1 MRRRAVRLLIAL
13 GIIASVV
20 VATPALASAHPLGN
34 FTVNTYAGLRV
45 GPDRVSVDYVVDMA
59 EIPTLQRKPD
69 VDRNDDGTVS
79 RSEAIT
85 YRAAECGRMRD
96 GLRVGVDGS
105 RVAMA
110 VRSSGLTFPAG
121 QAGLETL
128 RLECRLQGPVT
139 DASGSRELTFANTN
153 FTERTGWHEVTAIGD
168 GAKLSKSRIPAV
180 SISARLTDY
189 PTDRLESPLDQRRAS
204 VRFSPGGAAA
214 PKVKVPPTVTG
225 SVVRGF
231 DDMTAS
237 FTGSVAARKLTFGLA
252 LVALAIGMGLG
263 ALHAFAPG
271 HGKTVMAAYLVGERG
286 SARHGLAIGLTVAVT
301 HTVGVLVLGLVL
313 TASEAFAPES
323 VYPWLGVA
331 SGLTFLALG
340 STLLWRAVQRRRGI
354 VTSTFLSHSHGP
366 GHHHHDYGHSHDDH
380 GHDDHQHGDHEHD
393 DHGHGHDHGGGHSHA
408 PKDAMSWK
416 NLITLGI
423 AGGMIPTP
431 TAVVVLLG
439 ATAIGRAWFG
449 VLLVVSYGIGMAF
462 TLVAAGLM
470 LSWARN
476 RFEMKARS
484 ERMLHLAAAIPI
496 ATAVVVTAS
505 GLWLVAKAAVSAA

>member
-1 MRRRAVRLLIAL
+1 MLKRLLVVV
-13 GIIASVV
+13 GVVVVGV

-45 GPDRVSVDYVVDMA
+45 APDRVTVDYVVDMA

-69 VDRNDDGTVS
+69 IDRNGDGVVS
-79 RSEAIT
+79 RDEAVA
-85 YRAAECGRMRD
+85 YRGPECGRMAR
-96 GLRVGVDGS
+96 GLRLRVDGS
-105 RVAMA
+105 RAALA
-110 VRSSGLTFPAG
+110 VRSTGLTFPPG
-121 QAGLETL
+121 QAGLQTM
-128 RLECRLQGPVT
+128 RLECRLRAPIVVSAGAHELRVDNT
-139 DASGSRELTFANTN
+139 NYEGRTGWRELTA
-153 FTERTGWHEVTAIGD
+153 VGD
-168 GAKLSKSRIPAV
+168 GTTLQPGAIPRET
-180 SISARLTDY
+180 ISARLTKY
-189 PTDRLESPLDQRRAS
+189 PADRLESPLDRRKGS
-204 VRFSPGGAAA
+204 VKFSPGGSAA
-214 PKVKVPPTVTG
+214 PALRPPETVTG

-231 DDMTAS
+231 DDWTAS
-237 FTGSVAARKLTFGLA
+237 FTSSVAAKRLTLGLA

-271 HGKTVMAAYLVGERG
+271 HGKTVMAAYIVGERG

-301 HTVGVLVLGLVL
+301 HTVGVLLLGLAL
-313 TASEAFAPES
+313 TASQAFAPES

-331 SGLTFLALG
+331 SGVTFVALG
-340 STLLWRAVQRRRGI
+340 FTLLWRAVQRRRGI

-366 GHHHHDYGHSHDDH
+366 GHHHHDHVHTHDHDRGHSHD
-380 GHDDHQHGDHEHD
+380 
-393 DHGHGHDHGGGHSHA
+393 HDHPHGSDQLDG

-416 NLITLGI
+416 NLITLGV

-449 VLLVVSYGIGMAF
+449 VLLVVAYGIGMAV
-462 TLVAAGLM
+462 TLVAAGLL

-476 RFEMKARS
+476 RFEMKTRG
-484 ERMLHLAAAIPI
+484 ERMLKLAAAIPI

-505 GLWLVAKAAVSAA
+505 GLWLVAKAAVSVA